1 MTRRWSLRTRFV
13 AAASLCLLPLLGVV
27 LFVLDQSLEHTREQL
42 LDTED
47 AVAAVVAQGISGTL
61 IENEAVLT
69 DLATNSSVRDMIA
82 AQAQDRLNQFKRNR
96 PAVVGTVLIDA
107 NNAIVTAAGNIEQA
121 TLGRLAVNYIDARD
135 VALKEGKTG
144 ISDKMPVPGS
154 ETEAEVIAMFV
165 PVLAED
171 EKTGEGAPIGA
182 VGAFLSVEEL
192 GKGVTPAFQI
202 AVTNTTIAV
211 ISVDGDL
218 IVAQRPNETEA
229 KILAQDLAEPI
240 ELAVAGERG
249 YQSYED
255 PSGAERLA
263 VFAPIEFE
271 PAKWAVVVTSP
282 SPTTYGPNQSL
293 LERGLIALVAAVVLT
308 LVLAVI
314 FGELTARPLR
324 QLTGQ
329 AAAISGGDLDQT
341 VQLVGRGEV
350 ATLSTAFRDMAGRL
364 TSQVRDLE
372 SAREEVEVQAERL
385 RDLLRR
391 TVRLQEDERRRIA
404 SEIHD
409 AVSPLITGALYQ
421 ARAMRLAAATNGHNE
436 LPDAAEEPPPD
447 GAGPHGEALTAVT
460 DLLERA
466 MAELHDV
473 VFALRPPDLDDL
485 GVVAAIERYVGQIVR
500 NGLPCHLDV
509 IGEERRLSPEAR
521 LAIYRIVQEALHN
534 SLRHADAD
542 EAVVRM
548 EWTDDLLRVTI
559 RDNGSGFD
567 PEQAARPTSLGLLS
581 MRERAAAIG
590 ASLEIASRPGGGT
603 AVFFERRLDS
613 DLDLRPLTEADGEGA
628 ESRPD
633 GVMADE
639 RIDGSEPA
647 DRSAEPAEVRSA

>member
-27 LFVLDQSLEHTREQL
+27 LFVLDQSLEHSREQL

-47 AVAAVVAQGISGTL
+47 AVAAVVAQNISRTL
-61 IENEAVLT
+61 TENQTVLD
-69 DLATNSSVRDMIA
+69 DLATSEPFRDLA
-82 AQAQDRLNQFKRNR
+82 ATPAQERLNQLIRNR
-96 PAVVGTVLIDA
+96 PTVLGAFLVDA
-107 NNAIVTAAGNIEQA
+107 EKGVVAFGGSVDPRIVSGYYT
-121 TLGRLAVNYIDARD
+121 DALN
-135 VALKEGKTG
+135 VALVDGEAGV
-144 ISDKMPVPGS
+144 SDKMPVPDS
-154 ETEAEVIAMFV
+154 ETGAEVISLIV
-165 PVLAED
+165 PVRPED
-171 EKTGEGAPIGA
+171 DTTGEGSPIGA
-182 VGAFLSVEEL
+182 VGAFLSVEQL
-192 GKGVTPAFQI
+192 GSSVTPAFQV
-202 AVTNTTIAV
+202 AASNTTIAV
-211 ISVDGDL
+211 ISEAGDL
-218 IVAQRPNETEA
+218 VVAQRRDETEA
-229 KILAQDLAEPI
+229 QILAQDLAEPI

-249 YQSYED
+249 RQSYED
-255 PSGAERLA
+255 PNGAERLA

-329 AAAISGGDLDQT
+329 ATAISSGDLDQPM
-341 VQLVGRGEV
+341 QPVGRGEI

-364 TSQVRDLE
+364 TTQVRDLE
-372 SAREEVEVQAERL
+372 GARAEVEVQAERL

-421 ARAMRLAAATNGHNE
+421 ARAIRLSAGGNGHHGH
-436 LPDAAEEPPPD
+436 PGSTDDASAN
-447 GAGPHGEALTAVT
+447 GAGAQEEALGAVT
-460 DLLERA
+460 ELLERA

-500 NGLPCHLDV
+500 NGLPCRLDV
-509 IGEERRLSPEAR
+509 LGEERRLSPEAR

-567 PEQAARPTSLGLLS
+567 PDQTARPTALGLLS

-603 AVFFERRLDS
+603 AVIIERRLDS
-613 DLDLRPLTEADGEGA
+613 DLDLRPLVEPEIEAMAPRSDGASQSEQTEHAV
-628 ESRPD
+628 R
-633 GVMADE
+633 VV
-639 RIDGSEPA
+639 EPV
-647 DRSAEPAEVRSA
+647 EVRRA

>member
-1 MTRRWSLRTRFV
+1 
-13 AAASLCLLPLLGVV
+13 
-27 LFVLDQSLEHTREQL
+27 REQL

-47 AVAAVVAQGISGTL
+47 AVAAVVAQSITRTL
-61 IENEAVLT
+61 TENQTVL
-69 DLATNSSVRDMIA
+69 DGLATSEPIRDMEA
-82 AQAQDRLNQFKRNR
+82 TLAQDRLNQFIRYR
-96 PAVVGTVLIDA
+96 PTVLGAFLVDA
-107 NNAIVTAAGNIEQA
+107 ENGIVTFGGSVDPQ
-121 TLGRLAVNYIDARD
+121 TVSGYYTDALN
-135 VALKEGKTG
+135 VALVDGQPG
-144 ISDKMPVPGS
+144 VSDKMPVPDS
-154 ETEAEVIAMFV
+154 ETGAEVIALIV
-165 PVLAED
+165 PVVPED
-171 EKTGEGAPIGA
+171 EKTGEGGPIGA
-182 VGAFLSVEEL
+182 VGAFLSVEQL
-192 GKGVTPAFQI
+192 GSSVTPAFQF
-202 AVTNTTIAV
+202 AASNTTIAV
-211 ISVDGDL
+211 ISEEGDL
-218 IVAQRPNETEA
+218 VVAQRRNETEA
-229 KILAQDLAEPI
+229 QILAQDLAEPI
-240 ELAVAGERG
+240 ELAVAGDRG
-249 YQSYED
+249 RQSYDD
-255 PSGAERLA
+255 PNGSERLA
-263 VFAPIEFE
+263 VFAPIDFE

-329 AAAISGGDLDQT
+329 ASAISGGDLDQPMQT
-341 VQLVGRGEV
+341 VGRGEI

-364 TSQVRDLE
+364 TTQVRDLE
-372 SAREEVEVQAERL
+372 GARSEVEVQAERL

-421 ARAMRLAAATNGHNE
+421 ARAIRLSGGGNGHHGHPGASDDGSTNGV
-436 LPDAAEEPPPD
+436 
-447 GAGPHGEALTAVT
+447 GPREEALGEVT
-460 DLLERA
+460 ELLERA

-509 IGEERRLSPEAR
+509 VGEERRLSPEAR

-548 EWTDDLLRVTI
+548 EWTDNLLRVTI

-567 PEQAARPTSLGLLS
+567 LEQAARPTALGLLS

-603 AVFFERRLDS
+603 AVMIERRLDS
-613 DLDLRPLTEADGEGA
+613 DLDLRPVVEAEIEA
-628 ESRPD
+628 
-633 GVMADE
+633 MAPQADDVSASEQPE
-639 RIDGSEPA
+639 RAVRAVEPV
-647 DRSAEPAEVRSA
+647 EVRSP